1 MDINIPYG
9 HGQINLNIP
18 AGYRINV
25 IQPRSKPEFLP
36 DFLGETKG
44 QEEMVEVALGHPYG
58 MGPLEAILSPQ
69 STVAV
74 IVNDVTRA
82 TPTKIMINPILER
95 LAQIGV
101 PHENIDIVFANG
113 SHRAQTDAEKE
124 ALLGRDII
132 NAYRVYEHD
141 AHDRS
146 KLQLFGYTSRGT
158 PVLINQ
164 VAANAD
170 LRILTGMIKP
180 HCQAAYSGGGKSILP
195 GIAGIET
202 IVCDH
207 NFNAVKCGR
216 IGVLEGNLIRS
227 DIEEAA
233 QLIGKSFIIN
243 VILNPEKKIVAA
255 VAGDMIAAHRAGC
268 RILDSI
274 CRFTLKK
281 QVDIGIAACGAP
293 VDINLYQAI
302 NGIASLIKLKEPV
315 IKKGGVIILAA
326 ECREGM
332 GHSIFRQWASH
343 TPLQILDGLEQ
354 SRSFTEGQ
362 WGVQVLAECMEY
374 AKIIVVSEVRNRTEM
389 EAMGLVFKQR
399 VSEAVNEALS
409 QSHSLHQEVLVLP
422 NAPYTILDL
431 EGGEK

>member
-1 MDINIPYG
+1 MMDIKIPYG
-9 HGQINLNIP
+9 HRQISFNIP
-18 AGYRINV
+18 DNCRVNV
-25 IQPRSKPEFLP
+25 IRPHTKPEYLP
-36 DFLGETKG
+36 DFLSDTKG
-44 QEEMVEVALGHPYG
+44 QEEMVEAALGHPYG
-58 MGPLEAILSPQ
+58 MELLETILSPQ

-82 TPTKIMINPILER
+82 TPTKIMLKPILKR

-101 PHENIDIVFANG
+101 PRENIDIVFANG

-124 ALLGRDII
+124 ALLGRDIF
-132 NAYRVYEHD
+132 NAYRVQEHD
-141 AHDRS
+141 AHDRA

-164 VAANAD
+164 VAAKAD

-207 NFNAVKCGR
+207 NYNAVKCGK

-233 QLIGKSFIIN
+233 GLIGQSFIIN

-268 RILDSI
+268 RMLDSI
-274 CRFTLKK
+274 CRFTVEK

-302 NGIASLIKLKEPV
+302 NGIASMIKLKEPV
-315 IKKGGVIILAA
+315 IKKDGVIILAA
-326 ECREGM
+326 ECREGL
-332 GHSIFRQWASH
+332 GHFIFEKWINH
-343 TPLQILDGLEQ
+343 NPHQILTALQQ

-362 WGVQVLAECMEY
+362 WALQILAECLEF
-374 AKIIVVSEVRNRTEM
+374 AKVIVVSEAENQPKF
-389 EAMGLVFKQR
+389 EAMGLIFKPT
-399 VSEAVNEALS
+399 VADAINEAMR
-409 QSHSLHQEVLVLP
+409 QSNSLYPETLVLP
-422 NAPYTILDL
+422 NAPYTILDM
-431 EGGEK
+431 GER